1 MIPNKL
7 YHATY
12 LPFLDSIKANGLG
25 KTENKMWTDSKSGVV
40 YLANDPWV
48 AESYAENSEFLEDRD
63 DAEDFL
69 NNIIILEVDTEM
81 LDSAKLN
88 IDKNVLLS
96 DDEENATW
104 EYDGCIPWEACK
116 IFNSSIAEDFKLYE
130 NLFT

>member
-12 LPFLDSIKANGLG
+12 LQFLDSIKANGLG

-40 YLANDPWV
+40 YLAEDPWV
-48 AESYAENSEFLEDRD
+48 AESYAATSEFLDDREDAD
-63 DAEDFL
+63 YFL
-69 NNIIILEVDTEM
+69 DNIIILEVDTTK

-88 IDKNVLLS
+88 IDENVLLY
-96 DDEENATW
+96 DDEERATW
-104 EYDGCIPWEACK
+104 EYDRCIPWEACK
-116 IFNSSIAEDFKLYE
+116 IFNSSMAEDFKLYE

>member
-40 YLANDPWV
+40 YLADDPWV
-48 AESYAENSEFLEDRD
+48 AESYAENSEFLEDRE

-69 NNIIILEVDTEM
+69 NNIIILEVDTGM

-88 IDKNVLLS
+88 VDKNVLLG
-96 DDEENATW
+96 DDEKNATW
-104 EYDGCIPWEACK
+104 EYDGYIPWEACK

>member
-12 LPFLDSIKANGLG
+12 LQFLDSIKANGLG
-25 KTENKMWTDSKSGVV
+25 NTENKMWTDSKSGVV
-40 YLANDPWV
+40 YLADDPWV
-48 AESYAENSEFLEDRD
+48 AESYAETSEFLEDRE
-63 DAEDFL
+63 DADDFL
-69 NNIIILEVDTEM
+69 DNIIILEVDTEK
-81 LDSAKLN
+81 LDSTKLTL
-88 IDKNVLLS
+88 DKNVLLY

-116 IFNSSIAEDFKLYE
+116 IFNSSMAEDFRLYE